1 MMSTQSHHITI
12 SLIER
17 ELVRIEAEIEKRQK
31 EISDLKN
38 GVLELK
44 DTHQMLI
51 TLNKG
56 IR

>member
-1 MMSTQSHHITI
+1 MSTQSHHITI